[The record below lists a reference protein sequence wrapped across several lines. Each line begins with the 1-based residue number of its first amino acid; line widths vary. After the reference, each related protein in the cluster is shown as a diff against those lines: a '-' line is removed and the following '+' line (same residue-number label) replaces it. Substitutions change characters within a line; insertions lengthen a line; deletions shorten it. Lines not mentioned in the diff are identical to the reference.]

1 MPNSLPAP
9 QLNERHVLVVED
21 EPFLRIAFCDDLR
34 AAGFSVIE
42 AASADEA
49 LDCLRS
55 GLLVEVVF
63 SDIQMP
69 GRLDG
74 IGLARQL
81 RRERPDLTI
90 ILTSGSNRPPADLNG
105 IAFVPKPYDYG
116 AVGRLMLAAL
126 SLQSRR
132 SA

>member
-1 MPNSLPAP
+1 MPMP
-9 QLNERHVLVVED
+9 QPIPQSEDRHVLVVED
-21 EPFLRIAFCDDLR
+21 EPFLRMALCEDLR
-34 AAGFSVIE
+34 AAGLSVVE

-69 GRLDG
+69 GRVDG
-74 IGLARQL
+74 IGLARRL
-81 RRERPDLTI
+81 RLERPDLTV
-90 ILTSGSNRPPADLNG
+90 ILTSGSNEPPVDLNG

-116 AVGRLMLAAL
+116 AVGKLLLASL
-126 SLQSRR
+126 SLQSRQ